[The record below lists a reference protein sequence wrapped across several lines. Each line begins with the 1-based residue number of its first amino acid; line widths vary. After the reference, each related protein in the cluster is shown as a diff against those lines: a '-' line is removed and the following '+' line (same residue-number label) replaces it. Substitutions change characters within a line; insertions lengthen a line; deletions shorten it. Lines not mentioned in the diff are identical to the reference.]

1 MSKLETLVEE
11 LGKLTVVEAGE
22 LAKKL
27 EKTWGIDLAAIQGSA
42 PAPVQEKED
51 SLFKVTLTGFDAG
64 KKIGVIKAV
73 RAFKDM
79 GLLEAKNFV
88 EGVPSVIAED
98 QQKEE
103 ADKIKKDIET
113 AGGKIEINSFSFAS
127 FSRFLLIVK
136 FAATPPAITKVFLLF
151 CFTFKNSFIATLVF
165 S

>member
-1 MSKLETLVEE
+1 MSNIDTLVEQ

-27 EKTWGIDLAAIQGSA
+27 EKTWGLDLNALTNTPAA
-42 PAPVQEKED
+42 VVEEKED
-51 SLFKVTLTGFDAG
+51 SLFKIVLTGFDAG

-88 EGVPSVIAED
+88 EEWPSIIAED

-103 ADKIKKDIET
+103 ANKIKADIES
-113 AGGKIEINSFSFAS
+113 AGGKIE
-127 FSRFLLIVK
+127 VK
-136 FAATPPAITKVFLLF
+136 
-151 CFTFKNSFIATLVF
+151 
-165 S
+165 

>member
-27 EKTWGIDLAAIQGSA
+27 EKTWGLDLNALTNTPAA
-42 PAPVQEKED
+42 VVEEKED
-51 SLFKVTLTGFDAG
+51 SLFKIVLTGFDAG

-98 QQKEE
+98 QQQED
-103 ADKIKKDIET
+103 ADKIEKDIET
-113 AGGKIEINSFSFAS
+113 AAGKIE
-127 FSRFLLIVK
+127 VK
-136 FAATPPAITKVFLLF
+136 
-151 CFTFKNSFIATLVF
+151 
-165 S
+165 

>member
-79 GLLEAKNFV
+79 GLLEAKTFV
-88 EGVPSVIAED
+88 EECPSIIAED

-103 ADKIKKDIET
+103 ANKIKADIES
-113 AGGKIEINSFSFAS
+113 AGGKIE
-127 FSRFLLIVK
+127 VK
-136 FAATPPAITKVFLLF
+136 
-151 CFTFKNSFIATLVF
+151 
-165 S
+165 

>member
-42 PAPVQEKED
+42 PAPVQEKTEE
-51 SLFKVTLTGFDAG
+51 SLFKVTLTGFEDS
-64 KKIGVIKAV
+64 KKISVIKAV

-103 ADKIKKDIET
+103 ADKIKKDIEI
-113 AGGKIEINSFSFAS
+113 AGGKIEI
-127 FSRFLLIVK
+127 K
-136 FAATPPAITKVFLLF
+136 
-151 CFTFKNSFIATLVF
+151 
-165 S
+165 

>member
-42 PAPVQEKED
+42 PAPVQEKTEE

-113 AGGKIEINSFSFAS
+113 AGGKIE
-127 FSRFLLIVK
+127 VK
-136 FAATPPAITKVFLLF
+136 
-151 CFTFKNSFIATLVF
+151 
-165 S
+165 

>member
-1 MSKLETLVEE
+1 MSNIDNLVEQ

-27 EKTWGIDLAAIQGSA
+27 EKTWGLDLNALTNT
-42 PAPVQEKED
+42 PAVAVEEKEE
-51 SLFKVTLTGFDAG
+51 SLFKVTLTGFEDS
-64 KKIGVIKAV
+64 KKISVIKAV

-113 AGGKIEINSFSFAS
+113 AGGKIEI
-127 FSRFLLIVK
+127 K
-136 FAATPPAITKVFLLF
+136 
-151 CFTFKNSFIATLVF
+151 
-165 S
+165 

>member
-1 MSKLETLVEE
+1 MGVDNRLGFLRLARCRENVFSQDSRSLTCRCVQAIGKTLVEE

-113 AGGKIEINSFSFAS
+113 AGGKIE
-127 FSRFLLIVK
+127 VK
-136 FAATPPAITKVFLLF
+136 
-151 CFTFKNSFIATLVF
+151 
-165 S
+165 